1 MKPTRRNAIAI
12 SCIFMTALMLYLTK
26 PWFTSLEGE
35 LSLGWFPLKQ
45 MTDTYGDVA
54 QGSADGPHFG
64 RAYTIG
70 ATKPDGEVNI
80 IYLANPVG
88 RVFGNSSRPA
98 GRVLQ
103 GCEVGDAIRIRGIT
117 YSTIGPS
124 LSGSRIPRGYRI
136 MMLQSVEKLNST
148 WEVIQIGRRFL
159 DERGYT
165 TGRILSSILEEREP
179 NFYWDYALKF
189 ERPDIQGLRSCWVIR
204 FEQAERPGHWFEVWV
219 DASEYLVIGGM
230 QCR

>member
-12 SCIFMTALMLYLTK
+12 SFILLTVLILYLTK

-35 LSLGWFPLKQ
+35 LSLGLFPLEQ
-45 MTDTYGDVA
+45 MTDPYEDMA
-54 QGSADGPHFG
+54 QGSSGGPSFG
-64 RAYTIG
+64 RAYTLKV
-70 ATKPDGEVNI
+70 AKLDGEAKI

-88 RVFGNSSRPA
+88 RVFGNNTRPT
-98 GRVLQ
+98 GIILKD
-103 GCEVGDAIRIRGIT
+103 CEVGDAIRVWGLT

-124 LSGSRIPRGYRI
+124 PSGSRIPRGYRI
-136 MMLQSVEKLNST
+136 IMLQSVEKLNST
-148 WEVIQIGRRFL
+148 WQVIQIGRRFL

-165 TGRILSSILEEREP
+165 TGKILSSRLEEMEP
-179 NFYWDYALKF
+179 NFYWNYALKF

>member
-1 MKPTRRNAIAI
+1 MKLTRRKTIAI
-12 SCIFMTALMLYLTK
+12 SCILLAALTLYLTK
-26 PWFTSLEGE
+26 PWFASLEGE
-35 LSLGWFPLKQ
+35 LSLGWFPLEQ

-64 RAYTIG
+64 RAYTLEV
-70 ATKPDGEVNI
+70 TKPDGEVKI
-80 IYLANPVG
+80 IYLANLAG
-88 RVFGNSSRPA
+88 QVFGNNTRPA
-98 GRVLQ
+98 GRILQ
-103 GCEVGDAIRIRGIT
+103 GYEVGDAICVRGIT

-124 LSGSRIPRGYRI
+124 PSFSRIPKGYRI

-148 WEVIQIGRRFL
+148 WEVIQIGKRFL
-159 DERGYT
+159 DERGYV
-165 TGRILSSILEEREP
+165 TGRFLSSSLEEREP

-204 FEQAERPGHWFEVWV
+204 FEQVERPGHWFEVWV

>member
-35 LSLGWFPLKQ
+35 LSLGLFPLEQ
-45 MTDTYGDVA
+45 MTDPYEGMA
-54 QGSADGPHFG
+54 QGSSGGPSFG
-64 RAYTIG
+64 RAYTIEV
-70 ATKPDGEVNI
+70 TKPDGGVKI
-80 IYLANPVG
+80 IYLANPAG
-88 RVFGNSSRPA
+88 QVFGNNSRPA
-98 GRVLQ
+98 GRILQ
-103 GCEVGDAIRIRGIT
+103 GCEIGDALRVRGLT

-124 LSGSRIPRGYRI
+124 TSGSRMPRGYRI

-148 WEVIQIGRRFL
+148 WDVIQIGRRFL
-159 DERGYT
+159 EERGYA
-165 TGRILSSILEEREP
+165 TGKVLSSILEEREP

-189 ERPDIQGLRSCWVIR
+189 ERPDIQGLRPCWVIR

-219 DASEYLVIGGM
+219 DASEHLVIGGM